1 MADVESP
8 DRPHLYCC
16 RVQLAEAPRFVVSA
30 KLVCSLALA
39 FNSPI
44 ANRLP
49 AVYANTRQGR
59 ARQGNSSSSSAYLT
73 QFNLLA
79 DLMCAHHD
87 RKNVDAL
94 RGEGIPGAVLNALAL
109 GYHAL
114 LSRRYN
120 VAPVGIH
127 ACKRERERE

>member
-1 MADVESP
+1 MQIQAKAGVVPPSP
-8 DRPHLYCC
+8 LCP
-16 RVQLAEAPRFVVSA
+16 
-30 KLVCSLALA
+30 
-39 FNSPI
+39 
-44 ANRLP
+44 
-49 AVYANTRQGR
+49 
-59 ARQGNSSSSSAYLT
+59 SAYLT

-127 ACKRERERE
+127 ACKQERDGNSVSKWVRLRERERERE

>member
-1 MADVESP
+1 MANVESP

-39 FNSPI
+39 LNSPI
-44 ANRLP
+44 AP
-49 AVYANTRQGR
+49 VYANMHGLPGGR
-59 ARQGNSSSSSAYLT
+59 VFEAYLT
-73 QFNLLA
+73 QLNLLA

-94 RGEGIPGAVLNALAL
+94 RREGIAGAVLNALAL

-114 LSRRYN
+114 LSRWYN

-127 ACKRERERE
+127 ACRGETAREREREI